1 MNADNKQPRPPS
13 YKELADMQM
22 IATGRKPSPSSDELT
37 RLRSVC
43 EELASALTGAKEYMY
58 ITSCPR
64 DVFDKAQ
71 QALARYKDLV

>member
-1 MNADNKQPRPPS
+1 MNAENICKPDITPDLPNIIRGLREDN
-13 YKELADMQM
+13 A
-22 IATGRKPSPSSDELT
+22 